1 MEGRQARDWTSLG
14 QYNDA
19 SKHRAQHYEDQF
31 RSTDGEVG
39 TVRTRVQRESTLIA
53 DLKTNVIIKDEFT
66 FVIDLSYH
74 LAQRYNRPDSSIMV
88 KLDHSACLAFG
99 GTFDPCYILN
109 ITILPSDM
117 GPTINKRNATLVQ
130 SFMADILGVSSDRG
144 IIKFQ
149 PIEEADY
156 AMDGTTMLDQMEKLQ
171 RHHDERCC
179 TAVQPEVTGASRKGM
194 PSLNKKSAP
203 KLYTDVEALN
213 GTPTTTGITPVER
226 RQRSDSAKPP
236 PLSIL
241 RNVFELPAPENER
254 PLTAGEGAQFTAVN
268 GLRKNRISKEDL
280 YLLSSKPTGERPK
293 TVAASTPHRSVQ
305 DQSKGEALPRPQ
317 RQSSYHTTSKRSSM
331 IQDEPKKGNIPISPQ
346 LIQSL
351 RPLTTSIIRPSEM
364 KSTGSKPSAPS
375 GQSTVNTYLD
385 GVSTTTR
392 PKTGQPVDPNI
403 DVRAAEKNRQV
414 DNQGEDTTASTV
426 KRKSTVTATPRMP
439 LPLSVPEEKRRPEP
453 RKRKSF
459 LSAFRRN

>member
-1 MEGRQARDWTSLG
+1 
-14 QYNDA
+14 
-19 SKHRAQHYEDQF
+19 
-31 RSTDGEVG
+31 
-39 TVRTRVQRESTLIA
+39 
-53 DLKTNVIIKDEFT
+53 
-66 FVIDLSYH
+66 
-74 LAQRYNRPDSSIMV
+74 
-88 KLDHSACLAFG
+88 
-99 GTFDPCYILN
+99 
-109 ITILPSDM
+109 M

-226 RQRSDSAKPP
+226 RQRS
-236 PLSIL
+236 
-241 RNVFELPAPENER
+241 
-254 PLTAGEGAQFTAVN
+254 EGAQFTAVN